1 MKLKKAPWQWV
12 ASPLGFNMLLSMFK
26 DNIPA
31 VEKYMEVA
39 KSLES
44 VDGCN
49 IKRRIFSSLTS
60 AHPALDSSQFK
71 DIEKADFKK
80 NDNAF
85 TVYLNRYGPLRY
97 HEYSS
102 KTEFIFTSVC
112 TFQSTW
118 PSEPNTGFMKLY
130 NSFNYTQDVNYDGK
144 LLELPLQTEGFKLV
158 LVLPNE
164 SAIMKDLFLTLSDY
178 GLAAAIKSIQPL
190 FTGKMELIMPFSID
204 VTSRIELENTKHGS
218 PIQYGTIAVSDK
230 GAHVMV
236 LTCLYS
242 PAGAVSSNEAVTPL
256 QASEPRPPPPF
267 YFAIVYNDTPIFY
280 GDFSKPIIR
289 ASLLK
294 IKKSKDR

>member
-26 DNIPA
+26 DNLPA

-39 KSLES
+39 KSLEN
-44 VDGCN
+44 VQGCN
-49 IKRRIFSSLTS
+49 MKRRIFSSLS
-60 AHPALDSSQFK
+60 SSHPLIDLSEYP

-80 NDNAF
+80 NENAF
-85 TVYLNRYGPLRY
+85 TIFVNKYGPLRY
-97 HEYSS
+97 HEFSS

-130 NSFNYTQDVNYDGK
+130 NSFEYTQDVNYEGR
-144 LLELPLQTEGFKLV
+144 LLELPLRTEGFKLV

-164 SAIMKDLFLTLSDY
+164 GTIVKTLFSTLSDH
-178 GLAAAIKSIQPL
+178 GLAAAINSIQPL
-190 FTGKMELIMPFSID
+190 FTGKTELMMPISID
-204 VTSRIELENTKHGS
+204 VTSRIELDNTKQGA

-230 GAHVMV
+230 GAQVKV

-242 PAGAVSSNEAVTPL
+242 PASAVSSNEAVTSL
-256 QASEPRPPPPF
+256 QPTEVWPTPPF
-267 YFAIVYNDTPIFY
+267 YFAIVYKDTPIFY
-280 GDFSKPIIR
+280 GDFNKPILR
-289 ASLLK
+289 ATHVK
-294 IKKSKDR
+294 HKK